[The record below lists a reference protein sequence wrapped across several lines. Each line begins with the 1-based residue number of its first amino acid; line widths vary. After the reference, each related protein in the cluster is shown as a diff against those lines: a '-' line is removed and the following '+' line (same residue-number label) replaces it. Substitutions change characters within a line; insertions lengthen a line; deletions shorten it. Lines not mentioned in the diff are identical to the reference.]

1 MAKVQKKSELCI
13 YFSDFY
19 YICSMKHIFI
29 IFTLWIVMLPTTLQ
43 AQSWEVIQH
52 NDQYLWGLGYGSTVS
67 EADNNALAD
76 LISKIATHV
85 QSDFQQEESEMM
97 NGEKSEQ
104 QLYVRNRVQTYSQAT
119 LTNAERL
126 VLKNEP
132 DAQVGRYIL
141 KSEIHRLFESRQKKA
156 IDMVRSALRA
166 EEAGKADDALRNY
179 YWALALVRSL
189 QYPNEAI
196 FKDDDGNSHLLMT
209 WIPEQMNHVFDDLK
223 VSVIQRK
230 GDDVDL
236 SIAYKGKRVSSV
248 DYTYFDG
255 RDWSAINSAK
265 DGAGV
270 LELARGNQST
280 KYQLKFEYEYLSET
294 HIDKEVEAVL
304 RVLSG
309 RAMRKAYT
317 TIDAA
322 TATGEAFTT
331 RESFTQTDA
340 SILKAPTN
348 TAAIQAKD
356 CDQAVNSAL
365 NAIRNKSIT
374 GIDQYFT
381 AEGLDIFQRLVFQYG
396 TARIIGSPQITFYSN
411 DGGEVTAR
419 GAKVAF
425 SFKNGIRK
433 SFVEDLVF
441 TLNATGK
448 IDNVAFGLGKTA
460 EDDILNKGVWSESAR
475 KVLMAFLE
483 NYKTAYA
490 LKRLDYINTIFDDD
504 AVIIVAN
511 VAKRAQSS
519 WTDGQRY
526 QDNKIIKYNRYSKDQ
541 YLKNLSR
548 CFNTNEFINIRFAN
562 NDVVKLGKGGE
573 TYGIQISQDYY
584 SSSYG
589 DKGYLFLEVDVNDPK
604 QPIIKVRTWQPEKDP
619 NFGLYGPGDFK

>member
-1 MAKVQKKSELCI
+1 
-13 YFSDFY
+13 
-19 YICSMKHIFI
+19 MKQMII

-43 AQSWEVIQH
+43 AQSWEAIQH
-52 NDQYLWGLGYGSTVS
+52 NGQYLWGLGYGSTVS

-85 QSDFQQEESEMM
+85 QSDFQQEESEMT

-196 FKDDDGNSHLLMT
+196 FKDDDGNNHLLMT

-348 TAAIQAKD
+348 TTAIQAKD
-356 CDQAVNSAL
+356 YDLAVNSAL

-374 GIDQYFT
+374 GIEQYFT